1 MTRCGASTTRTAAYS
16 ERVTI
21 PDWTCILFDL
31 DGTIADS
38 APGITASLG
47 FMFEEMGLPVPSP
60 DELREW
66 VGPPILDSFR
76 DRAGMTPAE
85 AAQALAIYRQH
96 YLEHAGTGSPIFE
109 GIPHV
114 LRSIHHSGTPL
125 ALATSKPEFPASVIL
140 DHGNLTAN
148 FRVISGASIDEI
160 RSAKKD
166 VIAEALTRF
175 RMIGVDVSRPVMV
188 GDRDY
193 DVDGAAANGIPTVFV
208 TWGYGNPGEEEG
220 SIAQVGHP
228 RELIPLLLA

>member
-1 MTRCGASTTRTAAYS
+1 MTS
-16 ERVTI
+16 

-47 FMFEEMGLPVPSP
+47 YMFENLGLPVPSP

-76 DRAGMTPAE
+76 DRAGMSPEESAI
-85 AAQALAIYRQH
+85 ALSIYRDH
-96 YLEHAGTGSPIFE
+96 YLENGGNGSPIFP
-109 GIPHV
+109 GIPTI
-114 LRSIHHSGTPL
+114 LRSIHDAGVPL

-166 VIAEALTRF
+166 VIAEALNRF

-193 DVDGAAANGIPTVFV
+193 DVEGAAAHGIPAIFV
-208 TWGYGNPGEEEG
+208 TWGYGSPGEAEG
-220 SIAQVGHP
+220 AIHTVNDPAGL
-228 RELIPLLLA
+228 RPLLLA